1 MSFALPG
8 YIREV
13 RGVGI
18 EGNAMGTKKRRIQ
31 DVYISEKCIIHQRL
45 RIRRLDGEKDG
56 RATARI
62 YRIALALSG
71 FLIQSWG
78 ISSTRAHLTLISVRR
93 FLDGCGDA
101 EAQRLK

>member
-13 RGVGI
+13 RRVGI

-62 YRIALALSG
+62 YRIAPGLEWLSDTELG
-71 FLIQSWG
+71 DKQH
-78 ISSTRAHLTLISVRR
+78 ACTLDVDKRETI
-93 FLDGCGDA
+93 FG
-101 EAQRLK
+101 RLW